1 MARAPRILLTG
12 FEVFGGNSANP
23 SEKLA
28 RRLDGEWVGPA
39 RIAGRVLP
47 VSIAKLDAAL
57 DEILAET
64 KPVAIVALGLAERE
78 ATIRLETTG
87 YNELDFRIA
96 DNDGKKRRG
105 PIDKAGPAKRAA
117 SLPLNASL
125 KALLAAGIPSRLSDD
140 PGRFLCNAALY
151 SFLGKAGRAPCG
163 FVHLPPTPE
172 MVARALKK
180 NPDLDADARASM
192 GLRLQLAAVRLIL
205 AETARKALK

>member
-1 MARAPRILLTG
+1 LARAPRILLTG
-12 FEVFGGNSANP
+12 FEVFGGHSANP

-28 RRLDGEWVGPA
+28 TRLDGEWVGPA
-39 RIAGRVLP
+39 RVVGRVLP
-47 VSIAKLDAAL
+47 VSIAKLDGAIN
-57 DEILAET
+57 EILAET
-64 KPVAIVALGLAERE
+64 KPVAVVALGLAERE

-87 YNELDFRIA
+87 YNELDFRIP

-117 SLPLNASL
+117 SLPLAASL
-125 KALLAAGIPSRLSDD
+125 KALLAAGIPARLSDD

-151 SFLGKAGRAPCG
+151 GFLARAGRMPCG
-163 FVHLPPTPE
+163 FVHLPQTPE

-180 NPDLDADARASM
+180 DPKTDASLRASM
-192 GLRLQLAAVRLIL
+192 GLRLQLAAIRLIL

>member
-1 MARAPRILLTG
+1 LARAPRILLTG

-28 RRLDGEWVGPA
+28 LRLDGEWVGPA

-57 DEILAET
+57 DAILEET
-64 KPVAIVALGLAERE
+64 KPIAIVALGLAERE
-78 ATIRLETTG
+78 ATIRLEATG
-87 YNELDFRIA
+87 YNELKFRIA
-96 DNDGKKRRG
+96 DNDGKKRSGRIEKDG
-105 PIDKAGPAKRAA
+105 PITRAA
-117 SLPLNASL
+117 TLPLAASL
-125 KALLAAGIPSRLSDD
+125 KALLAAGIPARVSED

-151 SFLGKAGRAPCG
+151 GLLGRAGKIPCG

-180 NPDLDADARASM
+180 NPSLDADSRASM
-192 GLRLQLAAVRLIL
+192 GLRLQLAAIRLVL

>member
-1 MARAPRILLTG
+1 LARAPRILLTG

-28 RRLDGEWVGPA
+28 LRLDGEWVGPA
-39 RIAGRVLP
+39 RVAGRVLP

-57 DEILAET
+57 DEVLAET

-105 PIDKAGPAKRAA
+105 AIDKAGPAERAA
-117 SLPLNASL
+117 TLPLNASL
-125 KALLAAGIPSRLSDD
+125 KALLAAGIPARLSDD

-151 SFLGKAGRAPCG
+151 GLLGRAGKIPCG
-163 FVHLPPTPE
+163 FAHLPPTPE

-205 AETARKALK
+205 AETVRKALK

>member
-39 RIAGRVLP
+39 RVAGRVLP
-47 VSIAKLDAAL
+47 VSIGKLDEAL
-57 DEILAET
+57 DAVLAET
-64 KPVAIVALGLAERE
+64 KPVAVVALGLAERE
-78 ATIRLETTG
+78 ATIRLETAA
-87 YNELDFRIA
+87 YNELDFRIP

-117 SLPLNASL
+117 TLPLPACL
-125 KALLAAGIPSRLSDD
+125 RALLAAGIPARLSDD

-151 SFLGKAGRAPCG
+151 GLLGRVGRIPCG
-163 FVHLPPTPE
+163 FVHLPPMPE

-180 NPDLDADARASM
+180 DPDLDASARASM
-192 GLRLQLAAVRLIL
+192 GLRLQLAAIRLIL

>member
-28 RRLDGEWVGPA
+28 LRLDGEWIGPA

-47 VSIAKLDAAL
+47 VSIAKLDPAL

-87 YNELDFRIA
+87 HNELDFRIA

-105 PIDKAGPAKRAA
+105 AIDKAGPAKRAA
-117 SLPLNASL
+117 TLPLNAAL
-125 KALLAAGIPSRLSDD
+125 KALLAAGIPARLSDD

-151 SFLGKAGRAPCG
+151 GLLARAGKIPCG

-192 GLRLQLAAVRLIL
+192 GLRLQLAGVRLIL
-205 AETARKALK
+205 AETVRKALK

>member
-1 MARAPRILLTG
+1 LARAPRILLTG
-12 FEVFGGNSANP
+12 FEIFGGHNANP

-28 RRLDGEWVGPA
+28 LRLDGEWVGPA

-57 DEILAET
+57 DEVLAET
-64 KPVAIVALGLAERE
+64 KPVAIVALGLADRE

-87 YNELDFRIA
+87 HNELKFAIP
-96 DNDGKKRRG
+96 DNDGKKRTGR
-105 PIDKAGPAKRAA
+105 IEKDGPAKRAA
-117 SLPLNASL
+117 TLPLSACL
-125 KALLAAGIPSRLSDD
+125 KALLAAGIPAHLSDD
-140 PGRFLCNAALY
+140 PGRFLCNASLY
-151 SFLGKAGRAPCG
+151 GFLGRAGKIPCG

-180 NPDLDADARASM
+180 DPDLDAGARASM
-192 GLRLQLAAVRLIL
+192 GLRLQLAAIRLIL

>member
-12 FEVFGGNSANP
+12 FEVFGGHKANP

-28 RRLDGEWVGPA
+28 LRLDGEWVGPA
-39 RIAGRVLP
+39 RVVGRVFP

-57 DEILAET
+57 ETLLAET
-64 KPVAIVALGLAERE
+64 KPVAIVALGLADDE

-87 YNELDFRIA
+87 YNELKFRIP
-96 DNDGKKRRG
+96 DNDGRKRSGR
-105 PIDKAGPAKRAA
+105 IEKDGPARRAA
-117 SLPLNASL
+117 TLPLQAIR
-125 KALLAAGIPSRLSDD
+125 KALLGAGIPARLSDD

-151 SFLGKAGRAPCG
+151 GLLGRAGRAPCG

-172 MVARALKK
+172 MVAAALKK
-180 NPDLDADARASM
+180 DPDTDARARASM
-192 GLRLQLAAVRLIL
+192 GLRLQLAAIRLVL

>member
-1 MARAPRILLTG
+1 LARAPRILLTG
-12 FEVFGGNSANP
+12 FEVFSGHGANP

-28 RRLDGEWVGPA
+28 TRLDGEWVGPA
-39 RIAGRVLP
+39 RVVGRVLP
-47 VSIAKLDAAL
+47 VSIAKLDAAI
-57 DEILAET
+57 DEVLAET

-78 ATIRLETTG
+78 AVVRLETTA
-87 YNELDFRIA
+87 YNELDFRIP

-105 PIDKAGPAKRAA
+105 PIDKAGPKTRAA
-117 SLPLNASL
+117 TLPASAIV
-125 KALLAAGIPSRLSDD
+125 KSLLAAGIPARLSDD

-151 SFLGKAGRAPCG
+151 GLLARAGRIPCG

-192 GLRLQLAAVRLIL
+192 GLRLQLAAARLIL
-205 AETARKALK
+205 AGTLRKALK

>member
-1 MARAPRILLTG
+1 LARAPRILVTG
-12 FEVFGGNSANP
+12 FEVFGGHNANP

-28 RRLDGEWVGPA
+28 LRLDGEWVGPA
-39 RIAGRVLP
+39 RIVGRVLP

-64 KPVAIVALGLAERE
+64 KPVAVVALGLAERE

-87 YNELDFRIA
+87 HNELKFTIP
-96 DNDGKKRRG
+96 DNDGKKRTGR
-105 PIDKAGPAKRAA
+105 IDKDGPAKRAA
-117 SLPLNASL
+117 TLPLAASL
-125 KALLAAGIPSRLSDD
+125 KALLAAGIPARLSDD

-151 SFLGKAGRAPCG
+151 GLLGRVGKIPCG

-172 MVARALKK
+172 MVARELKK
-180 NPDLDADARASM
+180 DPKIDASRRASM
-192 GLRLQLAAVRLIL
+192 GLRLQLAAIRLIL